1 VHAAGALTVV
11 DQQLAAFI
19 FHAFSGAEV
28 DDFFLDVEG
37 TPVTAAVGA
46 AVGGE
51 FAADVA
57 GNGFLVDFDVVFP
70 GTDEGDVRAGD
81 GGHAA
86 VGAAVK
92 LELELVREGRTVQ
105 LILVF
110 LGQVVAE
117 AWVS

>member
-1 VHAAGALTVV
+1 MTS
-11 DQQLAAFI
+11 FWM
-19 FHAFSGAEV
+19 SK
-28 DDFFLDVEG
+28 G
-37 TPVTAAVGA
+37 TPVASAVGA

-70 GTDEGDVRAGD
+70 GADEGDVRAGD

-86 VGAAVK
+86 VGAAVE
-92 LELELVREGRTVQ
+92 LELELVGEGRTVQ
-105 LILVF
+105 LVLVF